1 MGGSGAVV
9 RVPCSHGDRRH
20 PVHTTRRQVEAGM
33 KQVFRRV
40 IDRRGRVLVADLP
53 VPHVGPDQI
62 LVQSHYSLISSGTE
76 MGTLAKTPVELVR
89 QTISDPWMRQVVKQT
104 VLATGPSQTARRVW
118 HEMITPRE
126 IGYSGAGTVLALGD
140 NVEGFEIGQTVAYA
154 ASGHA
159 EVAAPYVSHVVPV
172 PDGVDLRHAAFV
184 TVGGIAIQALR
195 RADLKFGETVA
206 IYGLGLVGQLCASIA
221 KAAGCVVVGV
231 DINSKANELAAT
243 TGAALVANPAEPDW
257 KRRILD
263 FTGKNGVDATVICA
277 SSDSPEIINAAMEIT
292 RRQGRVVLVGY
303 VKLDIHPK
311 NFLYRE
317 IDLRYSRAYGPGS
330 YDTGYEK
337 GRVDYPFGYV
347 RWTEKRN
354 LEEFIRLVST
364 GAVNPEPLI
373 AAIYPVD
380 RVQEPFDAIR
390 ERTLPGVA
398 ALISYQA
405 DPDRSA
411 TMQIDPRRKRAG
423 KVGVSLIGV
432 GNHALSTHLP
442 NLRSM
447 HDVEIRGIASA
458 TGRNA
463 SVVAEGLGATMITTD
478 VDELLADDGTDAVL
492 ICSTQPEHYG
502 HIRAAVC
509 AGKAVFVEKPM
520 VTRLDDFS
528 ELLTLMATQPTLVT
542 LGLNRRYSP
551 LVDSLRKS
559 LDGPVD
565 FVEYVIA
572 QQFLPT
578 EHWSLDPVDGGG
590 RLISEG
596 EHFIDLCNL
605 LIGKRPVSVTARA
618 LGKKPD
624 DIRTLCNYAV
634 TLHYDGAAAT
644 IVFDECGV
652 PGFPR
657 ERLSVFARGQ
667 VAILDD
673 FAKLTQFGQRKRSQG
688 TGLHKSMGHA
698 EALEQFVRAVQ
709 GAPNHLLSWQDAS
722 LATTCM
728 FAAQESIRLGAEID
742 LDQFHRSLLAPSDAG
757 DPADP
762 AGAAHPA
769 DQELRNGRSGPATQG
784 APADAPA
791 GIS

>member
-1 MGGSGAVV
+1 
-9 RVPCSHGDRRH
+9 
-20 PVHTTRRQVEAGM
+20 M

-53 VPHVGPDQI
+53 VPHIGPDQV

-76 MGTLAKTPVELVR
+76 MGTLSKTPAELVR
-89 QTISDPWMRQVVKQT
+89 QTISDPWMRHVVKQT

-140 NVEGFEIGQTVAYA
+140 RVEGLEIGQTVAYA

-159 EVAAPYVSHVVPV
+159 EVAAPYVNHVVPV

-184 TVGGIAIQALR
+184 TVGGIAMQSLR

-206 IYGLGLVGQLCASIA
+206 IYGLGLVGQLCAAIA
-221 KAAGCVVVGV
+221 KAAGCVVVGI
-231 DINSKANELAAT
+231 DINPKANELATAA
-243 TGAALVANPAEPDW
+243 GAALVVNPSEPEW

-277 SSDSPEIINAAMEIT
+277 SSDSQEIINSAMEIT

-330 YDTGYEK
+330 YDTNYEK

-354 LEEFIRLVST
+354 LEEFIRLVAAGS
-364 GAVNPEPLI
+364 VNPEPLI
-373 AAIYPVD
+373 AGVYPVE
-380 RVQEPFDAIR
+380 RAQEPFDAIR

-398 ALISYQA
+398 ALISYGP
-405 DPDRSA
+405 DPDRSQ
-411 TMQIDPRRKRAG
+411 TKQIHPRPKRDG
-423 KVGVSLIGV
+423 RVGISLIGF
-432 GNHALSTHLP
+432 GNHVLSKHLP
-442 NLRSM
+442 NLKSM
-447 HDVEIRGIASA
+447 RDVELRGIASA

-463 SVVAEGLGATMITTD
+463 SVVAKGLDATMITTD
-478 VDELLADDGTDAVL
+478 VNELLGDEGTDAVM
-492 ICSTQPEHYG
+492 ICSSQPEHYE
-502 HIRAAVC
+502 HIRAAVS
-509 AGKAVFVEKPM
+509 AKKAVFIEKPM
-520 VTRLDDFS
+520 VTRLDDFGD
-528 ELLTLMATQPTLVT
+528 LLRLMQEEPALVT

-551 LVDSLRKS
+551 LVDTLRKS
-559 LDGPVD
+559 LRAPVD

-572 QQFLPT
+572 QPFVPPD
-578 EHWSLDPVDGGG
+578 HWTLDPVDGGG
-590 RLISEG
+590 RLITEG

-605 LIGKRPVSVTARA
+605 LIGKRPVSLTARA
-618 LGKKPD
+618 LGELPD
-624 DIRTLCNYAV
+624 DIRTLCNFAV

-644 IVFDECGV
+644 IVFDECGA

-657 ERLSVFARGQ
+657 ERLSVFAHGQ

-673 FAKLTQFGQRKRSQG
+673 FAKLTEFGSGKKSQG

-698 EALEQFVRAVQ
+698 EELEQFVRAVQ
-709 GAPNHLLSWQDAS
+709 GQPNHLLSWEDAS

-742 LDQFHRSLLAPSDAG
+742 IDQFRQSLLV
-757 DPADP
+757 PADDSGTDAATANGASP
-762 AGAAHPA
+762 DSALEDDQMAG
-769 DQELRNGRSGPATQG
+769 RR
-784 APADAPA
+784 
-791 GIS
+791 